1 MMNVSAPLM
10 RKMEKQR
17 RYRSTGGHRTR
28 GLMRSRRSRRALDA
42 ILVAL
47 RLPPPSPPL
56 HQTVTMARQPRR
68 GCAARN
74 LAANKQRRHPAHRAV
89 AMSPPAPPEDSSP
102 LNQTPLHQKM
112 EKGTPGSPHF
122 PKKNPSILQHPN
134 LASDFSCGPGVFL
147 HSHLP
152 NLNRMCLRSRRRLHA
167 RNQDKCGVKRKRPG
181 RSPLPR
187 ARLSIFVSW
196 ED

>member
-1 MMNVSAPLM
+1 MTVARLRKIRSEVHNQPTLHRSVEKVTVVPEVTMMNVSAPLM
-10 RKMEKQR
+10 RIMEKQR

-74 LAANKQRRHPAHRAV
+74 LAATKQRRQRRTGTISVAGRHPDARAV
-89 AMSPPAPPEDSSP
+89 AMSPPAPP
-102 LNQTPLHQKM
+102 LNQTPLNQKA
-112 EKGTPGSPHF
+112 KGTPRSPHF
-122 PKKNPSILQHPN
+122 PKKNPS
-134 LASDFSCGPGVFL
+134 ASKPCF
-147 HSHLP
+147 
-152 NLNRMCLRSRRRLHA
+152 
-167 RNQDKCGVKRKRPG
+167 
-181 RSPLPR
+181 
-187 ARLSIFVSW
+187 
-196 ED
+196 